1 MEALSFA
8 LREIAYDELFRCGFQ
23 LTADTDLPKAMNAL
37 SVNGTGTTPSP
48 TVNEKA
54 VVPALPV
61 RSTPE
66 PQVNR
71 ARALWDYQGGEADDL
86 QFRSG
91 DTIIIDEEVNDQWF
105 RGRVEGAAKTGLFPA
120 NYVEK
125 M

>member
-1 MEALSFA
+1 
-8 LREIAYDELFRCGFQ
+8 
-23 LTADTDLPKAMNAL
+23 MNAL
-37 SVNGTGTTPSP
+37 SVTETAANGNTSSGYSTP
-48 TVNEKA
+48 VNEKA

-61 RSTPE
+61 RSAPE

-105 RGRVEGAAKTGLFPA
+105 RGRVEGAPKTGLFPA
-120 NYVEK
+120 TYVEK

>member
-1 MEALSFA
+1 
-8 LREIAYDELFRCGFQ
+8 
-23 LTADTDLPKAMNAL
+23 MNAL
-37 SVNGTGTTPSP
+37 SVNGTGASPSP
-48 TVNEKA
+48 SHNEKA
-54 VVPALPV
+54 MVPALPV

-86 QFRSG
+86 QFRAG

-105 RGRVEGAAKTGLFPA
+105 RGRVEGAPKTGLFPA